1 MKSSYSS
8 PNALLSANSAQYQS
22 DAAGRGGARD
32 FSQPVYTP
40 WRSTTPGALPVAMVA
55 PAEFLQAMRFIKG
68 SPLTVTPGP
77 TVAMPTMLSVSVQ
90 RDSNWTGDADD
101 MVYTDIATSVFA
113 GPVETGLST
122 TLPLARLGLRVTG
135 LKIDSAVAPSA
146 SRDPSAWRV
155 AAASNR
161 LLMAVDATVGGDGT
175 LFPSLSTLASSVGH
189 LATAAAPTLDEEVI
203 EQLGKVSATG
213 RGCGEGV
220 HALVGK
226 PKLLTALAKTATAK
240 TNGSCGWRV
249 DPRTG
254 LMIYHFL
261 GVPFYRCE
269 VADDAEGN
277 AQLFAVNL
285 GPTGLTMVH
294 AYGSAETYGLEVE
307 QEPTHPQIAA
317 RDILVHGAWT
327 LAMWDPG
334 ALFGVKGITL

>member
-8 PNALLSANSAQYQS
+8 PNALLSASSAQYQS

-40 WRSTTPGALPVAMVA
+40 WRTTLYTAMDVPMVA
-55 PAEFLQAMRFIKG
+55 PAEFLQAVRFVKG
-68 SPLTVTPGP
+68 SPLTVLPGVAGSP
-77 TVAMPTMLSVSVQ
+77 TLLSVVVQ
-90 RDSNWTGDADD
+90 RDSLWTGDADD
-101 MVYTDIATSVFA
+101 MFYTDLVSSIFA
-113 GPVETGLST
+113 GPSESGATIPMNV
-122 TLPLARLGLRVTG
+122 ARLGLRVTG

-175 LFPSLSTLASSVGH
+175 LFPSLSSLASSVGH
-189 LATAAAPTLDEEVI
+189 LETAAGAVTLDDRAI
-203 EQLGKVSATG
+203 DLLGRVSATG

-226 PKLLTALAKTATAK
+226 PKLLSALAKTATAK

-269 VADDAEGN
+269 LADDAEGN

-334 ALFGVKGITL
+334 ALFGVKGITY

>member
-1 MKSSYSS
+1 MKSSYAS
-8 PNALLSANSAQYQS
+8 PNALLSASSAQYQS
-22 DAAGRGGARD
+22 DAAGRVGARD

-40 WRSTTPGALPVAMVA
+40 WRSTSFTPMSVPMVA
-55 PAEFLQAMRFIKG
+55 PAEFLQAVRFVKG
-68 SPLTVTPGP
+68 TPLTVTPGVGGSP
-77 TVAMPTMLSVSVQ
+77 TQLSVVIQ

-101 MVYTDIATSVFA
+101 MVYDDVSTSIDPGPTDIGATS
-113 GPVETGLST
+113 PMN
-122 TLPLARLGLRVTG
+122 LARLGLRVTG

-175 LFPSLSTLASSVGH
+175 LFPSLSTLATSVGH
-189 LATAAAPTLDEEVI
+189 LATSVGSLDDEAI
-203 EQLGKVSATG
+203 DLLGRVSATG

-226 PKLLTALAKTATAK
+226 PKLLSALAKTATAK

-269 VADDAEGN
+269 VADDAEGK

-334 ALFGVKGITL
+334 SLFGVQGITL

>member
-1 MKSSYSS
+1 MDV
-8 PNALLSANSAQYQS
+8 P
-22 DAAGRGGARD
+22 
-32 FSQPVYTP
+32 
-40 WRSTTPGALPVAMVA
+40 MVA
-55 PAEFLQAMRFIKG
+55 PAELLQAVRFVRG
-68 SPLTVTPGP
+68 SPLTVLPGVAGSP
-77 TVAMPTMLSVSVQ
+77 TLLSVVVQ
-90 RDSNWTGDADD
+90 RDSLWTGDADD
-101 MVYTDIATSVFA
+101 MVYTDLVSSIFA
-113 GPVETGLST
+113 GPSESGATIPMNV
-122 TLPLARLGLRVTG
+122 ARLGLRVTG

-175 LFPSLSTLASSVGH
+175 LFPSLSSLATSVNH
-189 LATAAAPTLDEEVI
+189 LAAATASLDDDAI
-203 EQLGKVSATG
+203 DLLGRVSATG

-220 HALVGK
+220 HALVGNAA
-226 PKLLTALAKTATAK
+226 LLSKLAKTATAK

-254 LMIYHFL
+254 LVIYHFL

-269 VADDAEGN
+269 VANDAEGK
-277 AQLFAVNL
+277 AKLFAVNL
-285 GPTGLTMVH
+285 GSTGITMVH

-334 ALFGVKGITL
+334 ALFGVQGITL

>member
-1 MKSSYSS
+1 
-8 PNALLSANSAQYQS
+8 
-22 DAAGRGGARD
+22 
-32 FSQPVYTP
+32 
-40 WRSTTPGALPVAMVA
+40 MVA
-55 PAEFLQAMRFIKG
+55 PAEFLQALRFVKG
-68 SPLTVTPGP
+68 SPLTVTPGV
-77 TVAMPTMLSVSVQ
+77 TMAMPTVLSVSVQ

-101 MVYTDIATSVFA
+101 MVYNDIATSVFA

-175 LFPSLSTLASSVGH
+175 LFPSLSTLATSVGH
-189 LATAAAPTLDEEVI
+189 LATSVGSLDDEAI
-203 EQLGKVSATG
+203 DLLGRVSATG

-226 PKLLTALAKTATAK
+226 PKLLSALAKTATAK
-240 TNGSCGWRV
+240 TNGSCGWRA

-269 VADDAEGN
+269 VADDAEGK

-334 ALFGVKGITL
+334 SLFGVQGITL

>member
-1 MKSSYSS
+1 
-8 PNALLSANSAQYQS
+8 
-22 DAAGRGGARD
+22 
-32 FSQPVYTP
+32 
-40 WRSTTPGALPVAMVA
+40 MVA

-77 TVAMPTMLSVSVQ
+77 TAAMPTVLSVSVQ
-90 RDSNWTGDADD
+90 RDSNWIGDADD
-101 MVYTDIATSVFA
+101 MVYTDVATAVFA
-113 GPVETGLST
+113 GPSETGLSIPM
-122 TLPLARLGLRVTG
+122 PLARLGLRVTG

-161 LLMAVDATVGGDGT
+161 LLMAVDATVGGSGT
-175 LFPSLSTLASSVGH
+175 LFPSLSSLAVSVDH
-189 LATAAAPTLDEEVI
+189 LATPVAATLDDEAI
-203 EQLGKVSATG
+203 ELLGRVSATG

-269 VADDAEGN
+269 VADDAEGK

-285 GPTGLTMVH
+285 GPTGITMVH

>member
-1 MKSSYSS
+1 MKSSYAS
-8 PNALLSANSAQYQS
+8 PNALLSASTAQYQS

-40 WRSTTPGALPVAMVA
+40 WRTTLYSALGVPMVA
-55 PAEFLQAMRFIKG
+55 PAEFLQAVRFVKG
-68 SPLTVTPGP
+68 SPLTVTPGVGGTP
-77 TVAMPTMLSVSVQ
+77 TLLSVVVQ
-90 RDSNWTGDADD
+90 RDSLWTGDIDD
-101 MVYTDIATSVFA
+101 MVYDDVSTSIDPGPTDS
-113 GPVETGLST
+113 GST
-122 TLPLARLGLRVTG
+122 FPLNLARLGLRVTG

-161 LLMAVDATVGGDGT
+161 LLMAVDATVGGNGT
-175 LFPSLSTLASSVGH
+175 LFPSLSSLAASVGH
-189 LATAAAPTLDEEVI
+189 LGTPTAATLDDEAI
-203 EQLGKVSATG
+203 DLLGRVSATG

-226 PKLLTALAKTATAK
+226 PKLLSALAKTATAK

-254 LMIYHFL
+254 LTVYHFL

-285 GPTGLTMVH
+285 GPTGITMVH